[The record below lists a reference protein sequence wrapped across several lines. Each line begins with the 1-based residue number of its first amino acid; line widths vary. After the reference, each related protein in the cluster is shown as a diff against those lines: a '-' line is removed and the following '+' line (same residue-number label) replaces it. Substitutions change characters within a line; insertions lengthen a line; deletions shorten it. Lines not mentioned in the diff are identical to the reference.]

1 MHLIG
6 SLIKLNRISE
16 VLMHGRFSE
25 TFIKSWKFSLVTYKN
40 MWKFQAVPTRVLFPH
55 PMFSLILPS
64 PFFFFLPR
72 YLSTGWVCD
81 IRSRSKTAGIEQDD
95 QNQPDRSG
103 QPDTVLWILCL
114 ARIRL
119 WRCQLLHQRGILPE
133 DPLRDLCLMR
143 EGGFSKVRSNGEQIW
158 KCCEDNAFS
167 HENSQNE
174 KLFCLISCHL
184 WGLN

>member
-1 MHLIG
+1 
-6 SLIKLNRISE
+6 
-16 VLMHGRFSE
+16 
-25 TFIKSWKFSLVTYKN
+25 
-40 MWKFQAVPTRVLFPH
+40 
-55 PMFSLILPS
+55 MFSLILPS

-143 EGGFSKVRSNGEQIW
+143 EGDSQ
-158 KCCEDNAFS
+158 KCGAMVNKYGNVAKTMRLVMKIPKTKNCFV
-167 HENSQNE
+167 
-174 KLFCLISCHL
+174 
-184 WGLN
+184 